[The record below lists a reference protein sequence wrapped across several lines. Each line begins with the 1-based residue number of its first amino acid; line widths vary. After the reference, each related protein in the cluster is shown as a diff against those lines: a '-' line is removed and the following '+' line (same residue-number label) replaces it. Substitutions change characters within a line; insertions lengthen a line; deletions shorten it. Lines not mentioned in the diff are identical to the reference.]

1 MMIRRS
7 ILCAISALA
16 FIISGNTAANQSRV
30 MTDKGLEY
38 IDLIVGNGA
47 VAGLDS
53 VVAIHVTGWLN
64 DNGQKRSKFISSY
77 DREKPVV
84 FKVGTERV
92 MKAWSMGVLG
102 MQAGGKRRL
111 FVPPDLGYGEKS
123 VGKIVPPNAEL
134 IFDIELLEVK

>member
-1 MMIRRS
+1 MIRRS

-16 FIISGNTAANQSRV
+16 FIISGNTAANQSPV

-64 DNGQKRSKFISSY
+64 DNGQKGSKFISSY
-77 DREKPVV
+77 DRGKPVV

-92 MKAWSMGVLG
+92 MKAWSIGVLG

-134 IFDIELLEVK
+134 IFDIELLEVH

>member
-1 MMIRRS
+1 MS
-7 ILCAISALA
+7 
-16 FIISGNTAANQSRV
+16 
-30 MTDKGLEY
+30 EH
-38 IDLIVGNGA
+38 GA

-64 DNGQKRSKFISSY
+64 DNGQKGSKFISSY
-77 DREKPVV
+77 DRGKPVV

-134 IFDIELLEVK
+134 IFDIELLEVH

>member
-1 MMIRRS
+1 MIRRS

-16 FIISGNTAANQSRV
+16 FIISGNAAANQSRV

-64 DNGQKRSKFISSY
+64 DNGQKGSKFISSY
-77 DREKPVV
+77 DRGKTVV